1 MAVMPVTKRD
11 FVPLEP
17 FVHQVGGHS
26 SMMKFD
32 DVSVCKPLN
41 QREHRFYEELPSEM
55 HPFTPEYRGKADN
68 LLFNFSH
75 FLVAIVVRS
84 FKCPTFAISSYLLS
98 VIVPFLRILRCL
110 CFFAMLVRLKS
121 VKFIVQKIHSS
132 LYDSFAKTL

>member
-55 HPFTPEYRGKADN
+55 HPFTPEYRGKTDN

-75 FLVAIVVRS
+75 FLVAIVVQVSNVCNFIIPFVSHR
-84 FKCPTFAISSYLLS
+84 
-98 VIVPFLRILRCL
+98 PFLKD
-110 CFFAMLVRLKS
+110 FALFMLFCHVS
-121 VKFIVQKIHSS
+121 PVEIG
-132 LYDSFAKTL
+132 

>member
-55 HPFTPEYRGKADN
+55 HPFTPEYRGKTEN
-68 LLFNFSH
+68 ILFYFSH
-75 FLVAIVVRS
+75 FLAAIIVYKLKLKLAYVVLS
-84 FKCPTFAISSYLLS
+84 ATFAISSYLLS
-98 VIVPFLRILRCL
+98 AIFLFVKILRCL
-110 CFFAMLVRLKS
+110 CFYCTVSLVEIGYAYRS
-121 VKFIVQKIHSS
+121 
-132 LYDSFAKTL
+132 